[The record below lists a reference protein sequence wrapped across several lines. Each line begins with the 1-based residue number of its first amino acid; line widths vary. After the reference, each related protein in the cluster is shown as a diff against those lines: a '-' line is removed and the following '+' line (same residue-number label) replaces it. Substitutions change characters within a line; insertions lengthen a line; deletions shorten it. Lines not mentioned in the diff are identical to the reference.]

1 MTQGEPIV
9 AAIVGIDG
17 AGKSTAIRL
26 VGHRL
31 GAHCAVLSSMRNHE
45 VADAPLRDLSLA
57 LDRLRTAAEELGS
70 QRLKLASLY
79 LQMCIYGP
87 TEQFVIRALAPSVV
101 LSDRHPIIDAA
112 VYLPLFRRMIESSGV
127 AAGIPEWRDRVSAEE
142 RGLITRWMDAQNR
155 RLGTTL
161 DLTVLTSDLM
171 ALADHGFG
179 PFLAKIAPLLQ
190 ATLPQRVLW
199 LDLEVEQ
206 ALQRLASRQGPR
218 ELHETRRH
226 LMTVRA
232 GYLRV
237 LENLPSRIRVSR
249 IEVGDLAPEQV
260 VEALTEQLIKD
271 DRRVHTGTSAA

>member
-1 MTQGEPIV
+1 MTPGV

-26 VGHRL
+26 VGDRI

-70 QRLKLASLY
+70 QRLKLAALY
-79 LQMCIYGP
+79 LQMCMYGP

-112 VYLPLFRRMIESSGV
+112 VYLPLFRRIIESSGD
-127 AAGIPEWRDRVSAEE
+127 AGIPTWRDRVSAGE
-142 RGLITRWMDAQNR
+142 RGLITRWADAQHR
-155 RLGTTL
+155 RLGVAR
-161 DLTVLTSDLM
+161 DLTALTSELM
-171 ALADHGFG
+171 ALADNDFE
-179 PFLAKIAPLLQ
+179 PFLAQIAPLLQ
-190 ATLPQRVLW
+190 AALPAHVLW

-206 ALQRLASRQGPR
+206 ALQRLASRPGPR

-226 LMTVRA
+226 LLTVRA

-237 LENLPSRIRVSR
+237 LGNLPSRVRVSR
-249 IEVGDLAPEQV
+249 IEVGDLTPEEV
-260 VEALTEQLIKD
+260 AEALTEQLIKD
-271 DRRVHTGTSAA
+271 ESRVHTGTSAA